1 MAPDASGEISQN
13 MTVDM
18 GNGNKLEV
26 KITFKPKEQ
35 PKEEEKLPEE
45 IKMEEPKSQIE
56 EEE

>member
-1 MAPDASGEISQN
+1 